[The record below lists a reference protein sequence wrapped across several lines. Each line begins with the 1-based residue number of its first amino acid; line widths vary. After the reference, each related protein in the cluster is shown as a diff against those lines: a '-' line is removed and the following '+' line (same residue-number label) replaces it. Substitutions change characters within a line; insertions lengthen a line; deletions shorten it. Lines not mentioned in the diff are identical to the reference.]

1 LSFLFTV
8 KTNPDPPLT
17 MNIPA
22 DLRYAKTHEWIRVEG
37 ETVTVGITDH
47 AQAELTDIVYA
58 EPPKVGAAVTAGGT
72 AAVVESVKAA
82 SDIYSPLTGTVT
94 EVNGEL
100 SSNPALLNTDPFG
113 QGWIY
118 RMTASS
124 PAEIETLLTPE
135 AYSAQIAR

>member
-1 LSFLFTV
+1 
-8 KTNPDPPLT
+8 
-17 MNIPA
+17 MNVPA

-37 ETVTVGITDH
+37 DTVTVGITDH

-58 EPPKVGAAVTAGGT
+58 EPPKVGAEVKAGAT

-82 SDIYSPLTGTVT
+82 SDIYSPLSGTVT
-94 EVNGEL
+94 EVNEEL

-118 RMTASS
+118 RMKSS
-124 PAEIETLLTPE
+124 DAAEISALLTPE
-135 AYSAQIAR
+135 SYSAQIGQ

>member
-1 LSFLFTV
+1 
-8 KTNPDPPLT
+8 
-17 MNIPA
+17 MNVPA

-37 ETVTVGITDH
+37 DTVTVGITDH

-58 EPPKVGAAVTAGGT
+58 EPPKVGAEVKAGAT

-82 SDIYSPLTGTVT
+82 SDIYSPLSGMVT
-94 EVNGEL
+94 EVNDEL

-118 RMTASS
+118 RMKSS
-124 PAEIETLLTPE
+124 DAAEISALLTPE
-135 AYSAQIAR
+135 SYSAQIGQ

>member
-1 LSFLFTV
+1 
-8 KTNPDPPLT
+8 
-17 MNIPA
+17 MNVPA
-22 DLRYAKTHEWIRVEG
+22 DLRYAKTHEWIRIEG
-37 ETVTVGITDH
+37 DTVTVGITDH

-58 EPPKVGAAVTAGGT
+58 EPPKVGAEVKAGAT

-118 RMTASS
+118 RMKASH
-124 PAEIETLLTPE
+124 PAEVEALLAPE
-135 AYSAQIAR
+135 AYAAQIS

>member
-1 LSFLFTV
+1 
-8 KTNPDPPLT
+8 
-17 MNIPA
+17 
-22 DLRYAKTHEWIRVEG
+22 
-37 ETVTVGITDH
+37 
-47 AQAELTDIVYA
+47 
-58 EPPKVGAAVTAGGT
+58 VGAAVTAGGT

-124 PAEIETLLTPE
+124 PAEIEALLTPE